1 MSSPGSTRWGWDS
14 KSVSVLPEDSPKC
27 GEALLPPFWL
37 VSGVSECIIMGI
49 PMNIGTG
56 LFKLLHKANRDPS
69 PPRRPLIF
77 DTSEFHIPLVT

>member
-1 MSSPGSTRWGWDS
+1 MGLGLQVSL
-14 KSVSVLPEDSPKC
+14 SVLLEDFPKC
-27 GEALLPPFWL
+27 REALSPPFWL